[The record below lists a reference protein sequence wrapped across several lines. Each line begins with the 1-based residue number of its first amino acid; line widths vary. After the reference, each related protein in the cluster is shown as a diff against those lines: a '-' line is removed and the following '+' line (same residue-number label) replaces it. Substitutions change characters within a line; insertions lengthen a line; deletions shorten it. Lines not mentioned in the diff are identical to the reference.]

1 MFSPHSGDDMLAQVW
16 NWSEYLSTYFTGEIS
31 FVLSFLVQYM
41 ANEAMNKIRKSQKEK
56 KKTSDLQGKVQ
67 EMLPR
72 LNKMG
77 RQMYEK

>member
-1 MFSPHSGDDMLAQVW
+1 
-16 NWSEYLSTYFTGEIS
+16 
-31 FVLSFLVQYM
+31 M

-56 KKTSDLQGKVQ
+56 KKTSGLQGKVL